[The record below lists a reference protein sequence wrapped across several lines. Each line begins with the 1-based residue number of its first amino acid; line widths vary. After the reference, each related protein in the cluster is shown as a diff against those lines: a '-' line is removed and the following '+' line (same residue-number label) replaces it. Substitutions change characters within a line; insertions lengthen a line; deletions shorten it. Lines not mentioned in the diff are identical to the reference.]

1 MTERLTLSLYE
12 PTQAHK
18 AIGATWKHVKAMLVA
33 GHRLVLE
40 VRPET
45 RSLRQNARLWA
56 MLTDISR
63 QVDWYGKKLTQDEW
77 KDVFTASLKKQKAV
91 PGIDGGFVVIGART
105 SKMTKAEMSEL
116 QELMAAFGAE
126 HGVLF
131 RDMEHH
137 VDAETGEIYA

>member
-45 RSLRQNARLWA
+45 RSLRQNARPRWCCSQNRPWL
-56 MLTDISR
+56 DK
-63 QVDWYGKKLTQDEW
+63 VE
-77 KDVFTASLKKQKAV
+77 V
-91 PGIDGGFVVIGART
+91 
-105 SKMTKAEMSEL
+105 
-116 QELMAAFGAE
+116 
-126 HGVLF
+126 
-131 RDMEHH
+131 
-137 VDAETGEIYA
+137 